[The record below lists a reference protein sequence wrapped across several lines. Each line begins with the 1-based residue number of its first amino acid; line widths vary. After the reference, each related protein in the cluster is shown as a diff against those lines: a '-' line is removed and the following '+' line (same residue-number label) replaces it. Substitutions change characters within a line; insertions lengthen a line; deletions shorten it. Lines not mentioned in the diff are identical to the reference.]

1 MTSLFDHIMNL
12 ARAAGADSPQ
22 LGENSEGEPV
32 VVDTNDGE
40 CYVIELRAMSGA
52 TTAGSDSTP
61 GLDQTQALA
70 EGWCVIDVN
79 DGEFL
84 EIQRIDDDRRLSSD
98 SVADAHVRRQADEG
112 KAYHKNVLRYITAEN
127 RRRYEENRGLV
138 GSIYMVLRSWDK
150 EAVAERGIIRVR
162 ADYQH
167 ALGPYQDAVRQA
179 VGSNQDLVDLDECAA
194 IPDVT
199 YDNVGLKFAAMQVH
213 VDKDDHGYPIGCTC
227 SACGHSF
234 PIDPCTEENLKAVLV
249 EGRRIN
255 VARCPECSSLA
266 HQPKPR
272 KLIR

>member
-12 ARAAGADSPQ
+12 AREAGADSPQ
-22 LGENSEGEPV
+22 LGEDSDGAPV

-52 TTAGSDSTP
+52 TTVGSGSTP

-79 DGEFL
+79 DGSFL
-84 EIQRIDDDRRLSSD
+84 EIQRSD
-98 SVADAHVRRQADEG
+98 EDSRFSTDNGADAHVRRRADEG
-112 KAYHKNVLRYITAEN
+112 RAYHKNVLRYVTAEN

-150 EAVAERGIIRVR
+150 EAVADRAIVRVR

-167 ALGPYQDAVRQA
+167 ILGPYQEAVRQA

-199 YDNVGLKFAAMQVH
+199 YDNDGLKFAAMQVH
-213 VDKDDHGYPIGCTC
+213 SDHHDYPIGCTC
-227 SACGHSF
+227 GACGHSF

-255 VARCPECSSLA
+255 VARCPQCTALA

-272 KLIR
+272 KS